1 MPTPDRSRGA
11 RLDAISGPFRG
22 GTRFRLAGPGRTTGD
37 GGVGGGPAI
46 DPAWEGWITEW
57 ADHLALERGLSKHTS
72 AGYLADL
79 ERLARRMSGH
89 GLAPEA
95 VDPPALGQFLSELAE
110 EGLSPRTRARARSAA
125 SSFFRFLVE
134 RDGRDGN
141 PLDELQGPR
150 LGRPLPKVL
159 SVAESLSLLDAPDDS
174 TPLRERDGALL
185 ELLYATGMRVSEA
198 LGLRLQDWL
207 PEERL
212 VRVHGKGGKERI
224 VPVGEPTIERI
235 ERYVEGGR
243 MALRPVSD
251 RLLLNHRGGSL
262 SRVAA
267 WSILDKWARLAGLQ
281 KDDGTGR
288 KGGHRIHPHVLRH
301 SFATHLLQGG
311 ADLRSV
317 QEMMGHAELSTTE
330 LYTHLDVGTL
340 REVHASSH
348 PRARK

>member
-1 MPTPDRSRGA
+1 MTGGRSTA
-11 RLDAISGPFRG
+11 SN
-22 GTRFRLAGPGRTTGD
+22 
-37 GGVGGGPAI
+37 GGGSRVEAI
-46 DPAWEGWITEW
+46 DPVWEGWISEW
-57 ADHLALERGLSKHTS
+57 ADHIALERGLSRHTS

-79 ERLARRMSGH
+79 ARFARRMSER

-95 VDPPALGQFLSELAE
+95 VDPPAVGQFLSDLAE
-110 EGLSPRTRARARSAA
+110 EGLSPRSRARARSAA

-134 RDGRDGN
+134 RGGRDDN

-159 SVAESLSLLDAPDDS
+159 SVDESLSLLAAPDDS

-185 ELLYATGMRVSEA
+185 ELLYATGMRVSEV

-207 PEERL
+207 PGERL

-224 VPVGEPTIERI
+224 VPVGPFTVERI
-235 ERYVEGGR
+235 EKYVKGGR
-243 MALRPVSD
+243 MALRPVCD

-267 WSILDKWARLAGLQ
+267 WAILDKWARLSGLQ

-311 ADLRSV
+311 ADLRAV
-317 QEMMGHAELSTTE
+317 QEMLGHAELSTTE

>member
-1 MPTPDRSRGA
+1 MNPSEED
-11 RLDAISGPFRG
+11 
-22 GTRFRLAGPGRTTGD
+22 
-37 GGVGGGPAI
+37 V
-46 DPAWEGWITEW
+46 DPAWEEWISEW
-57 ADHLALERGLSKHTS
+57 SDHIALERGLSRHTS
-72 AGYLADL
+72 AGYIADL
-79 ERLARRMSGH
+79 TRLARRMSKF
-89 GLAPEA
+89 GLAPSE
-95 VDPPALGQFLSELAE
+95 VDPPAMGQFLSELSE
-110 EGLSPRTRARARSAA
+110 LGLSPRTRARARSAA

-134 RDGRDGN
+134 REGRTDN
-141 PLDELQGPR
+141 PLDELEGPK

-159 SVAESLSLLDAPDDS
+159 SVEETLTLLDAPDAS
-174 TPLRERDGALL
+174 TPLGERDGALL

-212 VRVHGKGGKERI
+212 VRVHGKGGKERV
-224 VPVGEPTIERI
+224 VPVGTPTVDRI
-235 ERYVEGGR
+235 ERYARTGR
-243 MALRPVSD
+243 VALRPVSD
-251 RLLLNHRGGSL
+251 RLLVNHRGGAL
-262 SRVAA
+262 SRVGA
-267 WSILDKWARLAGLQ
+267 WSILDKWARLSGLQ

-311 ADLRSV
+311 ADLRAV